1 VTAFSD
7 ESPDHGPAASGPGDP
22 EFEAE
27 AKEADR
33 FIAFSDAVV
42 AIAITLLALALP
54 IPRATSGYTNLQ
66 LLDAL
71 RKDWYDYLDFFISF
85 LVIGNH
91 WAIHRRIFRYVCRLG
106 GHVTRLNMLWLL
118 MMIMTPFATE
128 LLSGDGA
135 RGVRVTVYA
144 LIQIIA
150 TTALME
156 MSREVRQ
163 GGMLRPDAPQSARH
177 FDSVSYLRIILTVA
191 VSIPVAFVSGYAYW
205 VWAASPLVTRGLRLL
220 AARRGHPADGAGP
233 TAAP

>member
-177 FDSVSYLRIILTVA
+177 FDSVSYLGIILTFA